1 MDSSA
6 TSKPPWDIVLSPS
19 SSWAS
24 LCCTV
29 TILMSLFFLAFPF
42 FLPPLMFCSGTLLF
56 VLGLVLQVVPVFPP
70 HFFPFLPNVCFLFPI
85 LLSSTGPIGGCT
97 ADLSTGGTGDGKGFV
112 ILTPLEPGSS
122 TLGVAHAC
130 FGGLGSTGA
139 LEIVPSR
146 SLSGL
151 VSCTNGCF
159 TA

>member
-6 TSKPPWDIVLSPS
+6 TSKSPWDIVLSLS

-85 LLSSTGPIGGCT
+85 LLSSTGPIRGCT
-97 ADLSTGGTGDGKGFV
+97 ADVHYLMWQIHVKFFKTLELVKQVSHLTKNFKPRELSHSQQRISITETRK
-112 ILTPLEPGSS
+112 INIIC
-122 TLGVAHAC
+122 TL
-130 FGGLGSTGA
+130 
-139 LEIVPSR
+139 
-146 SLSGL
+146 
-151 VSCTNGCF
+151 
-159 TA
+159 